1 MVACPGPAAPSFA
14 KVATPTSQSGLGSRQ
29 KKPGG
34 EGHPKLCSAR
44 FAKKRM
50 VPLREGQILKQLNP
64 LFSFAFLSP
73 GADLYQHPQG
83 KTILFPQQNRL
94 CASGQGLITIHRV
107 GSQ

>member
-73 GADLYQHPQG
+73 EQICINIPRARQSCFPN
-83 KTILFPQQNRL
+83 KTDYVHQ
-94 CASGQGLITIHRV
+94 AGD
-107 GSQ
+107 